1 MTTHT
6 VNQISQG
13 NDMSLNL
20 DENSAT
26 YQIRA
31 YQPGLIQVND
41 QMFATSIIITRD
53 KLINSWSPQNIDEL
67 CREDLADVIALH
79 PSILLIGTGHDL
91 QFPDL
96 KIYGDL
102 INYGIGVEI
111 MNTHAACR
119 TYNVL
124 TSEGRNV
131 AAALIIK

>member
-1 MTTHT
+1 
-6 VNQISQG
+6 
-13 NDMSLNL
+13 MSLSL
-20 DENSAT
+20 DENSAA

-31 YQPGLIQVND
+31 YQPGLIQIND
-41 QMFATSIIITRD
+41 QTFTSSIIVTPEQF
-53 KLINSWSPQNIDEL
+53 INAAWSPQSIDEL
-67 CREDLADVIALH
+67 TREDLTAVIDLR
-79 PSILLIGTGHDL
+79 PTILLIGTGHTL

-111 MNTHAACR
+111 MNTHAACK

-124 TSEGRNV
+124 TAEGRSV

>member
-1 MTTHT
+1 
-6 VNQISQG
+6 
-13 NDMSLNL
+13 MSLNL
-20 DENSAT
+20 DENSAS

-41 QMFATSIIITRD
+41 QIFAHSIIITPD
-53 KLINSWSPQNIDEL
+53 QLINTWAPQSIDEL
-67 CREDLADVIALH
+67 TREDLAAVIELR

-91 QFPDL
+91 QFPDI

-111 MNTHAACR
+111 MNTHAAAR

-124 TSEGRNV
+124 TSEGRSV

>member
-41 QMFATSIIITRD
+41 QMFSTSIIITPD

-67 CREDLADVIALH
+67 NREDLADVIALR
-79 PSILLIGTGHDL
+79 PSILLIGTGHEL